1 MTSLEN
7 SYPLESDV
15 MDRRDDLRHIS
26 VLRVGRVLWDG
37 LDQLCVVR
45 NLSMGGL
52 MLECLHIP
60 AIGQRVAVELRSDK
74 EMTGIVRWTRGNSIG
89 IEFDQRV
96 NVELILKEERNSLLR
111 VRPRAPRFVRR
122 APVKLICGTE
132 TIMGETVDISVGGL
146 SCRTDQPLKRG
157 EPIVAALENIGAT
170 NAELRW
176 EKGDVAGIR
185 FEKPLPW
192 RAFQLWLDPT
202 PRD

>member
-1 MTSLEN
+1 MTSLAN
-7 SYPLESDV
+7 SYPLESDLT
-15 MDRRDDLRHIS
+15 DRRDGPRHIS

-37 LDQLCVVR
+37 QDQLCVVR
-45 NLSMGGL
+45 NLSAGGL

-60 AIGQRVAVELRSDK
+60 AIGQRIAVELRSDK
-74 EMTGIVRWTRGNSIG
+74 EMTGIVRWTRDNSIG
-89 IEFDQRV
+89 VEFDQRV
-96 NVELILKEERNSLLR
+96 NVEAMLKEERSSLLR

-122 APVKLICGTE
+122 APVKLICRGD

-146 SCRTDQPLKRG
+146 SCRTDLPLKRG
-157 EPIVAALENIGAT
+157 EPIVVSLEGVGAT

-176 EKGDVAGIR
+176 EKGDVVGIR

-192 RAFQLWLDPT
+192 RPFQLWLDQA